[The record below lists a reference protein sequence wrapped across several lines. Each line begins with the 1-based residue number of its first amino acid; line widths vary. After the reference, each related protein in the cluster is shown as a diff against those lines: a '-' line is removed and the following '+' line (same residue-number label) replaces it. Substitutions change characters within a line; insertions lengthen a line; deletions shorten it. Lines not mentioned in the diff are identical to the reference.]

1 MATTAR
7 KIKQLRY
14 YAEPIY
20 DDQGNITNALAKKNA
35 GYFLKAD
42 YCNETTFSQFA
53 PIEQLGIQT
62 LPGTK
67 FYINQS
73 LDPIIIGGTG
83 IYELDLRNTT
93 AILTS
98 LRFDQDSMTTI
109 ANLDN
114 GFLIIDLVYTG
125 GA

>member
-1 MATTAR
+1 MAAETR

-14 YAEPIY
+14 YA
-20 DDQGNITNALAKKNA
+20 DDHPKNA
-35 GYFLKAD
+35 GYQRSAQF
-42 YCNETTFSQFA
+42 CNETSFSYFA

-67 FYINQS
+67 FYLNQS
-73 LDPIIIGGTG
+73 LDPIIIGSTG

-93 AILTS
+93 AILSS
-98 LRFDQDSMTTI
+98 LRFDAKSMEKI
-109 ANLDN
+109 KDLDN

-125 GA
+125 GGN

>member
-1 MATTAR
+1 MASEAR

-14 YAEPIY
+14 YFDGCP
-20 DDQGNITNALAKKNA
+20 KNA
-35 GYFLKAD
+35 GYTSMD
-42 YCNETTFSQFA
+42 QYCDETSFSYFA
-53 PIEQLGIQT
+53 PIEQLGIQS

-67 FYINQS
+67 FYLNQS

-93 AILTS
+93 AILSS
-98 LRFDQDSMTTI
+98 LRFDKESMETI
-109 ANLDN
+109 QNLDN

-125 GA
+125 GN